1 MATDWL
7 LTQNDRMKKQGIF
20 NWTLPAWAV
29 RLEDQNPDGTTT
41 VRNINV
47 CPQASICASGIA
59 ALIVSHGAVSL
70 CRRVVARLSSVP
82 MSFIVS
88 LSVPLVWPR
97 SRSLAGLLVVCP
109 LEDPRRELPC
119 LGMVISGG
127 GQPARLELA
136 DFFARFEPPAADE
149 DAIVYDGE
157 EDALLAALDRVRTSP
172 CPRRDDSSEGH
183 RRTGTARRVRRH

>member
-127 GQPARLELA
+127 WPASAARTSRLLRTLRTSGRGRGRHRLRRRRRRPA
-136 DFFARFEPPAADE
+136 CRLGPSPHIPLPPA
-149 DAIVYDGE
+149 
-157 EDALLAALDRVRTSP
+157 
-172 CPRRDDSSEGH
+172 
-183 RRTGTARRVRRH
+183 